1 MAIPGFGEQVAKVSG
16 LNQSWSDESCSLLQK
31 ADLPGKQGNV
41 LLIKHPEL
49 SWPDGN
55 CLERNQQ
62 SFDRAIHLNLGAG
75 TERFSGLSCRSQE
88 LPFVEASFR
97 LVVLWHVLGT
107 GEEAELAEA
116 CRVLAAGGDLLILGL
131 QQRKFMTDAGGQGTS
146 LPVLQRRRVLHN
158 LQDAG
163 MNLVTA
169 MGTGLPM
176 CKHWVVQQAGLT
188 GMLLPLS
195 RLLLLQA
202 RHGNPAMPSPLR
214 LDGFRAGIAPTT

>member
-1 MAIPGFGEQVAKVSG
+1 MSG
-16 LNQSWSDESCSLLQK
+16 INQSWSLESCRLLQQ
-31 ADLPGKQGNV
+31 AELPGKQGNV

-49 SWPDGN
+49 IWPDGH

-75 TERFSGLSCRSQE
+75 AERYSGLSCRSNE

-131 QQRKFMTDAGGQGTS
+131 QQRKFMAESGAEAAS
-146 LPVLQRRRVLHN
+146 LPVLQRRQVQHN

-163 MNLVTA
+163 MNLVAA
-169 MGTGLPM
+169 MGTGLPLRSN
-176 CKHWVVQQAGLT
+176 WVVHHAGLASL
-188 GMLLPLS
+188 LLPWS

-202 RHGNPAMPSPLR
+202 RHGNPASPSPLR
-214 LDGFRAGIAPTT
+214 LDGFRAGIAPTA

>member
-1 MAIPGFGEQVAKVSG
+1 MSG
-16 LNQSWSDESCSLLQK
+16 INQPWSVQSCSLLQQ
-31 ADLPGKQGNV
+31 ASLSGKQGNV

-75 TERFSGLSCRSQE
+75 TERFSGLSCRSKE

-131 QQRKFMTDAGGQGTS
+131 QQCKFMADAGAAAAS
-146 LPVLQRRRVLHN
+146 LPVLQRRKVLHN

-163 MNLVTA
+163 MTLVAA
-169 MGTGLPM
+169 MGTGLPLRSN
-176 CKHWVVQQAGLT
+176 WVVHQAGLASL
-188 GMLLPLS
+188 LLPMS

-202 RHGNPAMPSPLR
+202 RHGNPAAPSPLR